1 MILKENLQENKGEY
15 NAIYNYSN
23 NNIIWAI
30 NNMGME
36 ELGRN

>member
-1 MILKENLQENKGEY
+1 MILKENLRENKGEY
-15 NAIYNYSN
+15 NATYNYSN

-36 ELGRN
+36 KPRRN